1 MDVKKLF
8 SVLFGLTLVT
18 GLVLAMAVPAMAS
31 PPSQVY
37 YQTPT
42 AGADGRIVYIVKA
55 GDSCLSIALL
65 TGMDVNELRRIN
77 NLDEECFL
85 AEGQK
90 LLLGVL
96 QEPEATPGPS
106 PTPTT
111 PLPSPTPFNGNG
123 RICILLFED
132 VNGNA
137 LAEENEVAIPDG
149 VVGVSDR
156 SGKVSLTG
164 KTTSQLDE
172 NGLPVP
178 VCFDEL
184 PENEYNVSVA
194 LPEGYNPT
202 TALNYNLKLNAG
214 DLSTIDFGA
223 QLNSEAQPAAPGEGG
238 RSPLL
243 GLLGGLL
250 VLGGIGLGVYF
261 ALLRRKPPLE

>member
-1 MDVKKLF
+1 MAVKKFLSF
-8 SVLFGLTLVT
+8 LFGLILFS
-18 GLVLAMAVPAMAS
+18 GLVLALTFPANAS

-42 AGADGRIVYIVKA
+42 AGADGRVIYVVKA

-65 TGMDVNELRRIN
+65 TGIDVAELRRIN
-77 NLDEECFL
+77 KLDEECFL

-90 LLLGVL
+90 LLLGIP
-96 QEPEATPGPS
+96 QEPAATPGPS
-106 PTPTT
+106 PSPTT
-111 PLPSPTPFNGNG
+111 LLPSPTPFNGSG
-123 RICILLFED
+123 QICILLFED

-137 LAEENEVAIPDG
+137 LAEGGEPPIPNG
-149 VVGVSDR
+149 VVSVSDR
-156 SGKVSLTG
+156 DAKVSLTG

-172 NGLPVP
+172 DGLPIP
-178 VCFDEL
+178 VCFDGL
-184 PENEYNVSVA
+184 PENEYNISVA

-202 TALNYNLKLNAG
+202 TVLNYSLKLNAG

-223 QLNSEAQPAAPGEGG
+223 QLNSEAQPATPGEGG

-243 GLLGGLL
+243 GLIGGAL

-261 ALLRRKPPLE
+261 AFFRQRSPMK